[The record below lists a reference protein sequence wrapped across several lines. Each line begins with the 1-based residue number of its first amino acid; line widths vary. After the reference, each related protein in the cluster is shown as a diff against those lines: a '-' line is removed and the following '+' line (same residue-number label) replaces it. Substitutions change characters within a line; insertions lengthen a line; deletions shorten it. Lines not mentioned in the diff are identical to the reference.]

1 MPSGDYLIWI
11 DLEMTGLKPDSDS
24 IIEIATVVTDRELGV
39 LADGPVIAIHQS
51 EEVLARMD
59 DWNQRQ
65 HGASGLLARVRTSRV
80 SAAEAEQRTLEFL
93 MPLVTAGSSPM
104 CGNSICQDRRFLA
117 RYMPDLERFF
127 HYRNLDVSHAQ
138 GAGAPL
144 GACGRRWLREAGR
157 ASGQRR
163 HPRVDPRAAALPREA
178 VRAGLPGVGGRL
190 SLVTHRGGCHCG
202 AVAFE
207 VQAPGRL
214 TVSDCNCSICRMSG
228 YQHLIVPRARF
239 TLLQGAESLTEYRFN
254 TGTARHLFCRHC
266 GVKSFYVPRSNPD
279 GYSVNARCLDPATVE
294 HVEVEIFD
302 DNDRGASEARL
313 RNLSR

>member
-1 MPSGDYLIWI
+1 M
-11 DLEMTGLKPDSDS
+11 
-24 IIEIATVVTDRELGV
+24 
-39 LADGPVIAIHQS
+39 
-51 EEVLARMD
+51 
-59 DWNQRQ
+59 
-65 HGASGLLARVRTSRV
+65 
-80 SAAEAEQRTLEFL
+80 
-93 MPLVTAGSSPM
+93 
-104 CGNSICQDRRFLA
+104 
-117 RYMPDLERFF
+117 
-127 HYRNLDVSHAQ
+127 
-138 GAGAPL
+138 
-144 GACGRRWLREAGR
+144 
-157 ASGQRR
+157 
-163 HPRVDPRAAALPREA
+163 
-178 VRAGLPGVGGRL
+178 

-239 TLLQGAESLTEYRFN
+239 RLLQGAESLTEYRFN

-279 GYSVNARCLDPATVE
+279 GYSVNARCLDRATVE

-302 DNDRGASEARL
+302 DNDRAASEARL